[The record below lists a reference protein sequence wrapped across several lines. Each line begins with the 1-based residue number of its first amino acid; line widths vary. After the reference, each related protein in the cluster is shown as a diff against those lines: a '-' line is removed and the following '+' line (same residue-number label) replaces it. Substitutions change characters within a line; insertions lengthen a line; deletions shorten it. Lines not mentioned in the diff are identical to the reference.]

1 VSRSSEEILEF
12 DRLRELLR
20 GQTTSPGGRRAVD
33 ALGFRT
39 SRAELEREFAVIA
52 EAMAYL
58 RASLGAHLGEGT
70 EIGFGDVA
78 DAEPWLARLG
88 VPGAVLAATELLNVA
103 TLVDA
108 AAWLREMFRDLA
120 AKFPLLTERV
130 RSLADMRPL
139 AAGIRRAILPNGDMS
154 DDASPELR
162 RIRGGIAR
170 TRETIQKTLER
181 MLRARGQDRGEGGD
195 DYVTRRNDRFV
206 IPVRASERRAVDG
219 IVHATSSTGQ
229 TVFIE
234 PLETVEFN
242 NRLVQLAEEEI
253 GEIARILDELTQ
265 RVRGEQA
272 PLSHA
277 AAMIA
282 EIDCLFARGRFA
294 REFDACIPQFSD
306 AEFSDPVTIALEAAR
321 HPVLESTLRRKG
333 RAIVP
338 LTLAIGGAETMLVI
352 SGPNTGGKTV
362 ALKTVGLAVLSAQSG
377 IPVAAQSARLAVF
390 DRVLTDIGDEQSIAA
405 DLSTF
410 SAHILNLKSMLG
422 VLTERSLLL
431 VDEMGT
437 GTAPEEGAAL
447 AIALLDEFVARR
459 CLVLATTHHDRL
471 KAYAS
476 TTPGVLNAAVE
487 FDEERLAPTYRLR
500 VGVPGGSSGIAI
512 ARRLELP
519 ARIVDRA
526 SELMT
531 PESREAAGLIAYL
544 HRSRDAL
551 EQMQRDLS
559 EQARRLEEERRALR
573 EEWVARQRQRIAELE
588 KRFAGA
594 LAEHERD
601 IARVLEAVKNR
612 ELRVQLERQTNRK
625 VAQAR
630 AEAKN
635 EADAAVVAHLSESQP
650 DLGIAAETVRPPV
663 AAELVP
669 GVLVRVRGFS
679 APVVLRRRSDASAEV
694 EAGPLRMKVP
704 LAEIVAIVTADE
716 ARSGTKVARTGASSA
731 ARPGERGG
739 TATKHPAGPASR
751 AGITLHPSPARA
763 SGDDGEGDE
772 INVIGCT
779 VEEATRRAD
788 KFLDNAALAGK
799 PEVRVIHG
807 HGTGALRRG
816 LADFFSTHPL
826 VERIHA
832 EADDRGG
839 AAVTVVELKE

>member
-1 VSRSSEEILEF
+1 VFSDGEFSE
-12 DRLRELLR
+12 
-20 GQTTSPGGRRAVD
+20 
-33 ALGFRT
+33 
-39 SRAELEREFAVIA
+39 
-52 EAMAYL
+52 
-58 RASLGAHLGEGT
+58 
-70 EIGFGDVA
+70 
-78 DAEPWLARLG
+78 
-88 VPGAVLAATELLNVA
+88 
-103 TLVDA
+103 
-108 AAWLREMFRDLA
+108 
-120 AKFPLLTERV
+120 
-130 RSLADMRPL
+130 
-139 AAGIRRAILPNGDMS
+139 AIL
-154 DDASPELR
+154 
-162 RIRGGIAR
+162 
-170 TRETIQKTLER
+170 
-181 MLRARGQDRGEGGD
+181 
-195 DYVTRRNDRFV
+195 
-206 IPVRASERRAVDG
+206 
-219 IVHATSSTGQ
+219 
-229 TVFIE
+229 
-234 PLETVEFN
+234 
-242 NRLVQLAEEEI
+242 
-253 GEIARILDELTQ
+253 
-265 RVRGEQA
+265 
-272 PLSHA
+272 
-277 AAMIA
+277 
-282 EIDCLFARGRFA
+282 
-294 REFDACIPQFSD
+294 
-306 AEFSDPVTIALEAAR
+306 IALEAAR

-338 LTLAIGGAETMLVI
+338 LTLSIGGAETVLVI

-362 ALKTVGLAVLSAQSG
+362 ALKTVGMAVLSAQSG

-422 VLTERSLLL
+422 LLTERSLLL

-559 EQARRLEEERRALR
+559 EQARRLDEERRALR
-573 EEWVARQRQRIAELE
+573 EEWVGRQRQRIAELE
-588 KRFAGA
+588 KRFASA

-601 IARVLEAVKNR
+601 IARVLEAVKER
-612 ELRVQLERQTNRK
+612 ELRVQLEKQTGRK

-630 AEAKN
+630 SEARN

-650 DLGIAAETVRPPV
+650 DLGIAAQTVRPPV

-704 LAEIVAIVTADE
+704 LAEIIAIVTADE
-716 ARSGTKVARTGASSA
+716 AKSGKVARTGVSTA

-739 TATKHPAGPASR
+739 AAAEHGAGARPAGR
-751 AGITLHPSPARA
+751 AGVTLHTSPTCESSEAA
-763 SGDDGEGDE
+763 EGDE